1 MELTK
6 EFVENCNQPSILRD
20 FLLQAMEQVDSM
32 EKELASLREA
42 TRWRKFSEE
51 KPSEEGYYI
60 ICGSSGFRNT
70 DRWMHI
76 NHKGRMGFSF
86 YDYGVEYWMPI
97 LPAPEEE

>member
-32 EKELASLREA
+32 EKELTSLREA

-51 KPSEEGYYI
+51 KPSEEAYYI
-60 ICGSSGFRNT
+60 ICGSSGFRNA
-70 DRWMHI
+70 DRWTYI
-76 NHKGRMGFSF
+76 KHKERMGFGF

-97 LPAPEEE
+97 LPAPKEE